1 MNLGKECETIEFKE
15 STSELKEGIRSIASM
30 LNKNQHCVLYFGV
43 KDNGDA
49 IGQQIGSNTL
59 RDISQG
65 ISTNIEPAVLP
76 TITLLDGTKDN
87 LKVIKI
93 EVNGKD
99 IPYSAYGQYL
109 VRSADEDKKINRSAL
124 RSMFIDSGVDFISD
138 IKSVRQDLTFDQLT
152 SLLVGKGYHVLSL
165 ESLEKSKG
173 LRNDD
178 GDFNLMAFLLSDQSD
193 VSVKVVRFLGR
204 DKTSMAQRKE
214 FGNQCLVLALKQ
226 SMEYVDALNETNV
239 ILGTGARKETNL
251 FDREALEEAWK
262 NACVHN
268 LWMDMVP
275 PAVYI
280 YSDRIEIIST
290 GGLPYGMTQ
299 QDFYSGTSKPVNKV
313 LWSIFSSL
321 DYAEQTGHGIPTI
334 VSKYGKSS
342 IDIREHFIQ
351 VTIPFAFTPTWVI
364 SSQGQ
369 NVRNTLSIG
378 QKALLSAIKDNPYAR
393 AEEFAKAINMS
404 LSSVKKNLVQ
414 LKQTGFIE
422 RKGTRRT
429 GHWLIKG
436 GDEK

>member
-152 SLLVGKGYHVLSL
+152 SLFGWKGISCFVSRVFGK
-165 ESLEKSKG
+165 EQRSK
-173 LRNDD
+173 
-178 GDFNLMAFLLSDQSD
+178 
-193 VSVKVVRFLGR
+193 K
-204 DKTSMAQRKE
+204 
-214 FGNQCLVLALKQ
+214 
-226 SMEYVDALNETNV
+226 
-239 ILGTGARKETNL
+239 
-251 FDREALEEAWK
+251 
-262 NACVHN
+262 
-268 LWMDMVP
+268 
-275 PAVYI
+275 
-280 YSDRIEIIST
+280 
-290 GGLPYGMTQ
+290 
-299 QDFYSGTSKPVNKV
+299 
-313 LWSIFSSL
+313 
-321 DYAEQTGHGIPTI
+321 
-334 VSKYGKSS
+334 
-342 IDIREHFIQ
+342 
-351 VTIPFAFTPTWVI
+351 
-364 SSQGQ
+364 
-369 NVRNTLSIG
+369 
-378 QKALLSAIKDNPYAR
+378 
-393 AEEFAKAINMS
+393 
-404 LSSVKKNLVQ
+404 
-414 LKQTGFIE
+414 
-422 RKGTRRT
+422 
-429 GHWLIKG
+429 
-436 GDEK
+436 